1 MVPLPMK
8 TFLILLVGGITLIA
22 PFQMPAE
29 TGIGIQFGHPGTVG
43 LSLRFDNIPIGAA
56 WRFGGNGYLHTTADV
71 WLLKEN
77 LAEHLDWYL
86 GPGVDLGIGDP
97 FLLSA
102 RVPIGLQWFPAEKI
116 EVFGQLAPGLQI
128 IDKSAFYFA
137 AAVGIRFIL

>member
-1 MVPLPMK
+1 MSMK
-8 TFLILLVGGITLIA
+8 SLLLSLILFVALLA
-22 PFQMPAE
+22 PYQMYAD

-56 WRFGGNGYLHTTADV
+56 WRFGNSGYLHTTVDV

-97 FLLSA
+97 FLFAA
-102 RVPIGLQWFPAEKI
+102 RVPVGLQWFPAERI

-128 IDKSAFYFA
+128 INKSAFYFA
-137 AAVGIRFIL
+137 GAIGIRFIL